1 MDDEFVVDNAALRA
15 SAVAAVMTA
24 GADSS
29 EAEKRLGGSS
39 VGRRPNVDPWF
50 GQRLCAP
57 QFGLLWSQ
65 SDLRGCQVCE
75 EIPDAAVSIQPYL
88 YGNFS

>member
-1 MDDEFVVDNAALRA
+1 MDGEFVVDDAALRA

-39 VGRRPNVDPWF
+39 VGRRPNVGRGLDKGFARLNSDYF
-50 GQRLCAP
+50 GVNPTYEAAKFARRFRMP
-57 QFGLLWSQ
+57 QSVFK
-65 SDLRGCQVCE
+65 
-75 EIPDAAVSIQPYL
+75 PYL
-88 YGNFS
+88 YGTFS